1 MARTPTPDPA
11 PPMAGRALRRRTRR
25 RLAALNP
32 GNTPLPGVDTS
43 DGISLKE
50 ARTVRI
56 ARRRQKAKRIGQR
69 AYRRYQRSQ
78 AQSTPPSDSV

>member
-1 MARTPTPDPA
+1 MAPPPTPA
-11 PPMAGRALRRRTRR
+11 PSPRMADASLRRRTRR
-25 RLAALNP
+25 RLKAL
-32 GNTPLPGVDTS
+32 GGSVQGVDLS

>member
-1 MARTPTPDPA
+1 MAQYTRKPGA
-11 PPMAGRALRRRTRR
+11 RASRAIAKRTRA
-25 RLAALNP
+25 RLAVLNP
-32 GNTPLPGVDTS
+32 TDTPLPGVNTA

-69 AYRRYQRSQ
+69 AYKRYRDYQSSQ
-78 AQSTPPSDSV
+78 TPTPPAS